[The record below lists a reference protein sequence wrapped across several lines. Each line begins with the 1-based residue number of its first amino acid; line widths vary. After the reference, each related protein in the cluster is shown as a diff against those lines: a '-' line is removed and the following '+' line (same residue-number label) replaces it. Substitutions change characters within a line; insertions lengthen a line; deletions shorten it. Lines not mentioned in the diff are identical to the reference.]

1 VSWLFSQA
9 LVAES
14 LAENCLDGKPSVQS
28 KSTATAPAYYVGD
41 KTKEF
46 SRLSRFGMTLQ
57 PLTADRGEALLKSFL
72 EVFLAKTFQQPEE
85 EQASPENVRDSGVRW
100 RELSV
105 KYDQDLSSWRTH
117 QCLFQEVLEES
128 SLTLPRWGLMRN
140 GELSERTTPEHLTSE
155 TESGFW
161 PTPQVGM
168 IRGENYTLETS
179 FKHWQEGRQVH
190 LSQVLRDQR
199 MWPTPLTSDH
209 KNRGPNSKQ
218 QGLSELVR
226 IWPTPSANNYEQ
238 TDLDK
243 LLERRERI
251 KSQGIN
257 GNGFGLTLANAV
269 LIEERKTWATP
280 RKSDFKS
287 CGPVGSKSHHHMTE
301 KQYLCAQVKE
311 ENQPTGHLNPDWT
324 EWLLGWPIGWTD
336 SKQLET
342 DKFQQWWNSHGE
354 RLETVD

>member
-1 VSWLFSQA
+1 M
-9 LVAES
+9 
-14 LAENCLDGKPSVQS
+14 AENCLDGKPSVQS
-28 KSTATAPAYYVGD
+28 KSTVTAPVYYVGD

-57 PLTADRGEALLKSFL
+57 PLTADRGEALLTSFR
-72 EVFLAKTFQQPEE
+72 EAFLAKTFQQPEE
-85 EQASPENVRDSGVRW
+85 AQESTENVRDSGVKW

-140 GELSERTTPEHLTSE
+140 GELSERTTPQHLISE
-155 TESGFW
+155 IESGC
-161 PTPQVGM
+161 
-168 IRGENYTLETS
+168 
-179 FKHWQEGRQVH
+179 
-190 LSQVLRDQR
+190 
-199 MWPTPLTSDH
+199 
-209 KNRGPNSKQ
+209 
-218 QGLSELVR
+218 
-226 IWPTPSANNYEQ
+226 WPTPSANNYEQ

-280 RKSDFKS
+280 RTSDFKS
-287 CGPVGSKSHHHMTE
+287 CGPVGSKSHHYMTE

-311 ENQPTGHLNPDWT
+311 EDQPTGHLNPDWT
-324 EWLLGWPIGWTD
+324 EWLMGWPIGWTD

>member
-14 LAENCLDGKPSVQS
+14 LGENCLDGKPSVQS
-28 KSTATAPAYYVGD
+28 KSTATAPVYYVGD

-140 GELSERTTPEHLTSE
+140 GELLERTTPEHLTNV
-155 TESGFW
+155 TESGYSL
-161 PTPQVGM
+161 PTPTCNPEAPNQNANTNGPK
-168 IRGENYTLETS
+168 NLLEVALG
-179 FKHWQEGRQVH
+179 KWNH
-190 LSQVLRDQR
+190 L
-199 MWPTPLTSDH
+199 
-209 KNRGPNSKQ
+209 
-218 QGLSELVR
+218 
-226 IWPTPSANNYEQ
+226 WPTPSANNYEQ

-269 LIEERKTWATP
+269 LIEERRTWATP
-280 RKSDFKS
+280 RTSDFKS

-311 ENQPTGHLNPDWT
+311 EDQPTGHLNPDWT
-324 EWLLGWPIGWTD
+324 EWLMGWPIGWTD
-336 SKQLET
+336 SKRLET
-342 DKFQQWWNSHGE
+342 DRFQQWWNSHGE
-354 RLETVD
+354 HSQTVD